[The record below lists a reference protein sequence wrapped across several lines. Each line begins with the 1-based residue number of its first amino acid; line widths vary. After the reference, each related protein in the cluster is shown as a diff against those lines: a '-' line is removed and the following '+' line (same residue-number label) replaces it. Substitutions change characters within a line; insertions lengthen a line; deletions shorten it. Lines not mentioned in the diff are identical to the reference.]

1 MFDKKILIVDDE
13 LDIREPFRDYLSMKG
28 FKNIMTAEKAN
39 EALEKIE
46 KEKPDLVLLDIQLK
60 DEIDGM
66 EILKR
71 TKEKLSPASKVI
83 MISGHREE
91 YEQNSYKLGADDFW
105 KKPILPNQIMEGI
118 KKALTT

>member
-13 LDIREPFRDYLSMKG
+13 LDIREPLSHYLLMKG
-28 FKNIMTAEKAN
+28 FKNVMTAEKAN

-46 KEKPDLVLLDIQLK
+46 KHKPDLVLLDIQLK

-71 TKEKLSPASKVI
+71 TKEKLSPASKII
-83 MISGHREE
+83 MVSGHKEE
-91 YEQNSYKLGADDFW
+91 YEHESYKLGADDFW